1 MCNLNVPKNY
11 VMATLL
17 KICRCNKNIHN
28 VVVTKKQHSDKEK
41 WKLTAKLFMHVIQ
54 KYHKKRYRNVVKN
67 MLL

>member
-1 MCNLNVPKNY
+1 MCNLNVPENY

-41 WKLTAKLFMHVIQ
+41 
-54 KYHKKRYRNVVKN
+54 
-67 MLL
+67 